1 MKKTLLASL
10 IGLALSSGAWA
21 ATDLLNAYRDAI
33 AYDAQFASARA
44 GADAGREKLPQGR
57 AGLLPSINATANTT
71 WNKTETTRRTT
82 PPGYSNLNYNSHGWT
97 ATLTQPIFRWQN
109 WMQYQQGELGAA
121 QAEVQFNQAKQDLI
135 VRVAQAYFDVLLAQE
150 TLASAQALKAA
161 NAEQLEAAKRNFEV
175 GTATITDSHEAQ
187 ARFDLATAQALAAE
201 SDLEVKRQTLSTL
214 TGRAPEALKTIK
226 AGVKIARPQP
236 DDIAKWIESAEQG
249 GLTVQLGQMGLE
261 IADREVSKQ
270 RSGHLPTLDLVATTG
285 KNSATQSSTVGS
297 GYDSNSSTV
306 GLQLTIPIF
315 AGGATMSKD
324 REAVALREKALADL
338 DNARRQSALAARQA
352 YLGVSSGLSQV
363 QAYEAAVV
371 SSQSALESNKLGYE
385 VGVRINI
392 DVLNA
397 QSQLYDTRQ
406 KLMKARLDT
415 LAAQLKLKAAAGN
428 LGEDD
433 VAAINALLE

>member
-10 IGLALSSGAWA
+10 IGLALSGGAWA

-71 WNKTETTRRTT
+71 WNKNETTRRTT

-150 TLASAQALKAA
+150 TLATAQALKSA
-161 NAEQLEAAKRNFEV
+161 NVEQLESAKRNFEV

-201 SDLEVKRQTLSTL
+201 SDLEVKRQALSTL
-214 TGRAPEALKTIK
+214 TGKAPEALKTIR

-249 GLTVQLGQMGLE
+249 GLTVQLGQLGLE
-261 IADREVSKQ
+261 VADREVSKQ

-285 KNSATQSSTVGS
+285 KSSATQSSTVGS

-363 QAYEAAVV
+363 QAYEAAVI
-371 SSQSALESNKLGYE
+371 SSQSALDSNKLGYE

-428 LGEDD
+428 LVEDD

>member
-10 IGLALSSGAWA
+10 IGLALSGGAWA

-44 GADAGREKLPQGR
+44 SADAGREKLPQGR

-71 WNKTETTRRTT
+71 WNDSDTTRRTS
-82 PPGYSNLNYNSHGWT
+82 PPVSSSLNYNTHGWT
-97 ATLTQPIFRWQN
+97 VQLSQPIFRWQN

-161 NAEQLEAAKRNFEV
+161 NVEQLESAKRNFEV

-187 ARFDLATAQALAAE
+187 ARYDLATAQALAAE
-201 SDLEVKRQTLSTL
+201 SDLEIKRQALSTL
-214 TGRAPEALKTIK
+214 TGKAPEALKNIK

-249 GLTVQLGQMGLE
+249 GLTVQLGQLGLE
-261 IADREVSKQ
+261 VADREVSKQ
-270 RSGHLPTLDLVATTG
+270 RGGHLPTLDLVATKG
-285 KNSATQSSTVGS
+285 KNSATQSSTLGS
-297 GYDSNSSTV
+297 GYDSNSTTV

-338 DNARRQSALAARQA
+338 DYARRQSALAARQA

-363 QAYEAAVV
+363 QAYEAAVM
-371 SSQSALESNKLGYE
+371 SSQSSLDSNKLGYE

-428 LGEDD
+428 LAEED